1 MKYLKQFLI
10 ILAVSFIGEAFHH
23 IIPLPVPASIYGLV
37 LMFILLCAKVLKLDD
52 VKDTAEFLILI
63 MPVMFIPAGVKLMV
77 SWNDLR
83 PVLLPA
89 VLILLVTTVLVFFV
103 TGKTASLR
111 MNALF
116 EASSYIGVVLSL
128 LAYFIGLA
136 LKKHFRSSF
145 LNPLLIAIVLV
156 IVFLLFGK
164 IDYDTYNASAKVL
177 SWLLTPATV
186 ALAIPLYQQLDKLI
200 KYRRAI
206 LVSILAGCLTSLT
219 SVLLFALAFR
229 FTHSQYVTFLP
240 KSITTAIGMALS
252 EEMGGNTAIT
262 VAIIILTGIL
272 GNVVA
277 EALSKLFHIDDPVA
291 RGLAIGTCSHA
302 IGTSKAYE
310 IGEIEGA
317 MSSLAIALSGIF
329 TVILMNIY
337 VLFY

>member
-1 MKYLKQFLI
+1 
-10 ILAVSFIGEAFHH
+10 
-23 IIPLPVPASIYGLV
+23 
-37 LMFILLCAKVLKLDD
+37 
-52 VKDTAEFLILI
+52 
-63 MPVMFIPAGVKLMV
+63 
-77 SWNDLR
+77 
-83 PVLLPA
+83 
-89 VLILLVTTVLVFFV
+89 
-103 TGKTASLR
+103 
-111 MNALF
+111 
-116 EASSYIGVVLSL
+116 
-128 LAYFIGLA
+128 
-136 LKKHFRSSF
+136 
-145 LNPLLIAIVLV
+145 
-156 IVFLLFGK
+156 
-164 IDYDTYNASAKVL
+164 
-177 SWLLTPATV
+177 
-186 ALAIPLYQQLDKLI
+186 
-200 KYRRAI
+200 
-206 LVSILAGCLTSLT
+206 AGCLTSLT

-277 EALSKLFHIDDPVA
+277 ETLSKLFHIDDPVA

>member
-1 MKYLKQFLI
+1 
-10 ILAVSFIGEAFHH
+10 
-23 IIPLPVPASIYGLV
+23 
-37 LMFILLCAKVLKLDD
+37 
-52 VKDTAEFLILI
+52 
-63 MPVMFIPAGVKLMV
+63 
-77 SWNDLR
+77 
-83 PVLLPA
+83 
-89 VLILLVTTVLVFFV
+89 
-103 TGKTASLR
+103 

-164 IDYDTYNASAKVL
+164 IDYDTYNASAKYL

-186 ALAIPLYQQLDKLI
+186 ALAIPLYQQLDKLL

-206 LVSILAGCLTSLT
+206 LVSILTGCLTSLT

-277 EALSKLFHIDDPVA
+277 EALSKLFRIDDPVA

>member
-1 MKYLKQFLI
+1 
-10 ILAVSFIGEAFHH
+10 
-23 IIPLPVPASIYGLV
+23 
-37 LMFILLCAKVLKLDD
+37 
-52 VKDTAEFLILI
+52 
-63 MPVMFIPAGVKLMV
+63 
-77 SWNDLR
+77 
-83 PVLLPA
+83 
-89 VLILLVTTVLVFFV
+89 
-103 TGKTASLR
+103 

-156 IVFLLFGK
+156 IIFLLFGK

-186 ALAIPLYQQLDKLI
+186 ALAIPLYQQLDKLL

-206 LVSILAGCLTSLT
+206 LVSILTGCLTSLT

-277 EALSKLFHIDDPVA
+277 EALSKLFRIDDPVA

>member
-1 MKYLKQFLI
+1 
-10 ILAVSFIGEAFHH
+10 
-23 IIPLPVPASIYGLV
+23 
-37 LMFILLCAKVLKLDD
+37 
-52 VKDTAEFLILI
+52 
-63 MPVMFIPAGVKLMV
+63 
-77 SWNDLR
+77 
-83 PVLLPA
+83 
-89 VLILLVTTVLVFFV
+89 
-103 TGKTASLR
+103 

-156 IVFLLFGK
+156 IIFLLFGK

-186 ALAIPLYQQLDKLI
+186 ALAIPLYQQLDKLL

-277 EALSKLFHIDDPVA
+277 ETLSKLFHIDDPVA

>member
-1 MKYLKQFLI
+1 
-10 ILAVSFIGEAFHH
+10 
-23 IIPLPVPASIYGLV
+23 
-37 LMFILLCAKVLKLDD
+37 
-52 VKDTAEFLILI
+52 
-63 MPVMFIPAGVKLMV
+63 
-77 SWNDLR
+77 
-83 PVLLPA
+83 
-89 VLILLVTTVLVFFV
+89 
-103 TGKTASLR
+103 

-145 LNPLLIAIVLV
+145 LNPLLIAIILV
-156 IVFLLFGK
+156 IAFLLFGK

-186 ALAIPLYQQLDKLI
+186 ALAIPLYQQLDKLL

>member
-1 MKYLKQFLI
+1 
-10 ILAVSFIGEAFHH
+10 
-23 IIPLPVPASIYGLV
+23 
-37 LMFILLCAKVLKLDD
+37 
-52 VKDTAEFLILI
+52 
-63 MPVMFIPAGVKLMV
+63 
-77 SWNDLR
+77 
-83 PVLLPA
+83 
-89 VLILLVTTVLVFFV
+89 
-103 TGKTASLR
+103 

-156 IVFLLFGK
+156 IIFLLFGK
-164 IDYDTYNASAKVL
+164 IDYDTYNASAKYL

-186 ALAIPLYQQLDKLI
+186 ALAIPLYQQLDKLL

-206 LVSILAGCLTSLT
+206 LVSILAGCITSLT

-277 EALSKLFHIDDPVA
+277 ETLSKLFHIDDPVA